1 MGMLRWGTEE
11 ADPGVAERGEHG
23 NGLDPGRGMWSP
35 WVSGHSWGL
44 YDMGGNRANR
54 RSQAFSVPQPL
65 STWQDH
71 KLDSA
76 GTSRCHMGS
85 LQCGEG
91 LGTHLCEGAVGTIG
105 DGRSADIERAVLGP
119 GMWKERLAGC
129 I

>member
-1 MGMLRWGTEE
+1 MGMGWIQGEE
-11 ADPGVAERGEHG
+11 CGVLGCLDIPGGFMIWEET
-23 NGLDPGRGMWSP
+23 
-35 WVSGHSWGL
+35 
-44 YDMGGNRANR
+44 ANR